1 MTLIVVGVDG
11 SPESKEA
18 LRWAIEEAQ
27 LRQATLRAVHAW
39 TYPAMFAGAY
49 VPPEMVDANRLSQDA
64 REALDA
70 AVAEVAGDDPHA
82 YIERVVEHGPPAH
95 VLVEAARDASLLVV
109 GSRGHGGFTGLL
121 LRLGQPA
128 VRSSRALRR
137 RHRARAGRADGRIEP
152 IESLR
157 RRHPFGLSSSPHHDS
172 ASCRMRSGEARA
184 TIAAANQGGE

>member
-82 YIERVVEHGPPAH
+82 YIERVVEHGPPAQ
-95 VLVEAARDASLLVV
+95 VLVEAARDAALLVV

-121 LRLGQPA
+121 LGSVSQQCAHHAPCA
-128 VRSSRALRR
+128 VVIVR
-137 RHRARAGRADGRIEP
+137 EP
-152 IESLR
+152 VEQ
-157 RRHPFGLSSSPHHDS
+157 
-172 ASCRMRSGEARA
+172 
-184 TIAAANQGGE
+184 TAA